1 VTYKELFDAIRS
13 ALLST
18 YGDTGAMKFIL
29 MYFERAAMNAI
40 NDVFPDVCVK
50 GCSFH
55 FRQALMRRVQQEGL
69 KSVYKENSHYPSARR
84 WLCMVMAMSMLPAF
98 AVPLVW
104 NELKNTCTTGN
115 AVLDAKLQAFA
126 QYFESTWI
134 AGDFNPELWTH
145 FDHTGPRTTNT

>member
-13 ALLST
+13 ALLSS
-18 YGDTGAMKFIL
+18 YEDIGAMKFIL
-29 MYFERAAMNAI
+29 MDFERAAMNAI
-40 NDVFPDVCVK
+40 NYVFPDVCVK

-69 KSVYKENSHYPSARR
+69 KSVYEENSLPFCSKVAAHGDGHVSAS
-84 WLCMVMAMSMLPAF
+84 VF

-104 NELKNTCTTGN
+104 NKLKNTCTTGH

-145 FDHTGPRTTNT
+145 FDRERPT